1 MNWLYWNDLT
11 EEEREMATETY
22 IYTREC
28 EEGRERNDVISNPDY
43 PDPIDPEVVQGCRF
57 LRKENECIIVDI

>member
-22 IYTREC
+22 IYMREC
-28 EEGRERNDVISNPDY
+28 EEGGREMM
-43 PDPIDPEVVQGCRF
+43 
-57 LRKENECIIVDI
+57 